1 MRRRSVSGKTR
12 KRGLWMDC
20 RIKSGN
26 DERKSAR
33 TNGNNERKE
42 KGKRN
47 ADKRSLIFILRA
59 TPADVATGRR
69 FGRGSPVGVPPRFW
83 LRRPNATTQ
92 LQFRA
97 TRDEAAVGLS
107 PELASLGT
115 AMLLADR
122 S

>member
-1 MRRRSVSGKTR
+1 MTNGKNERQQRIKR
-12 KRGLWMDC
+12 KREA
-20 RIKSGN
+20 
-26 DERKSAR
+26 ERR
-33 TNGNNERKE
+33 QTQF
-42 KGKRN
+42 
-47 ADKRSLIFILRA
+47 DFILRA

-69 FGRGSPVGVPPRFW
+69 FGRGSPVGVPPRLW